1 MSLNRHIKLDP
12 SINAKL
18 KDAGGMNLLTTK
30 ENPNLDV
37 FDEHESEVRSYC
49 RNFPVI
55 FSRGKGYTL
64 WDKEGNE
71 YLDFFA
77 GAGALNY
84 GHNHPKMKEK
94 IIEYIENDG
103 VTHGLD
109 MATEAK
115 EAFINKIQDTILK
128 PRNMQY
134 KLMFPGPTGTNSV
147 ESALKLA
154 RKVTGRETIMSF
166 TNAFHGMTLGA
177 LSITGNES
185 KRHGAGVS
193 LHNTVV
199 MPYDHFFDDQTDT
212 ARYLERFLE
221 DKGSGVSRPA
231 AIILET
237 VQGEGGIN
245 VADFD
250 WLKRID
256 TICKKWDIFLII
268 DDIQAGVGRTGPFF
282 SFEPAE
288 IYPDII
294 CLSKSIGGYGLPFA
308 LTLIKPE
315 HDIWSPGEHNGT
327 FRGNNLAFV
336 TATEALCFWED
347 DTLTKEVNQKGEK
360 VHKFLESIVE
370 KYPKLNGHVR
380 GRGLMQ
386 GLVSNVEGLTDAITC
401 TAFEK
406 GLITETAG
414 INDEV
419 IKIMPPLNIDH
430 DALDKG
436 LAILEES
443 IKEVVNQL

>member
-1 MSLNRHIKLDP
+1 MTTIKE
-12 SINAKL
+12 K
-18 KDAGGMNLLTTK
+18 
-30 ENPNLDV
+30 PNLSV

-49 RNFPVI
+49 RSFPVI
-55 FSRGKGYTL
+55 FTKAKGSTL
-64 WDKEGNE
+64 WDQAGNE
-71 YLDFFA
+71 YIDFFA

-84 GHNHPKMKEK
+84 GHNHPLMKEK
-94 IIEYIENDG
+94 IMEYIEKDG

-115 EAFINKIQDTILK
+115 EELIQKLQETILK
-128 PRNMQY
+128 PRNMSY
-134 KLMFPGPTGTNSV
+134 KIMFPGPTGTNSV

-154 RKVTGRETIMSF
+154 RKVTGRETVMSF

-177 LSITGNES
+177 LSITGNEG
-185 KRHGAGVS
+185 KRQGAGVS

-199 MPYDHFFDDQTDT
+199 MPYDNFFDDQTDT

-221 DKGSGVSRPA
+221 DKGSGVSKPA

-245 VADFD
+245 VASFD

-256 TICKKWDIFLII
+256 AVCKKWDILLII

-282 SFEPAE
+282 SFEPAG
-288 IYPDII
+288 IDPDII

-308 LTLIKPE
+308 LMIMKPE
-315 HDIWSPGEHNGT
+315 HDIFSPGEHNGT

-336 TATEALCFWED
+336 TATEAIRFWED
-347 DTLTKEVNQKGEK
+347 DSLTKEVIRKGEK
-360 VHKFLESIVE
+360 VRNFLGSMVD
-370 KYPKLNGHVR
+370 KYPKLNGSVR

-386 GLVSNVEGLTDAITC
+386 GLECDVEGLTDTITC

-419 IKIMPPLNIDH
+419 IKVMPPLNIDD

-436 LAILEES
+436 LAILGES
-443 IKEVVNQL
+443 IKEVVSKL